1 MNVNWD
7 AVLAITE
14 VVGVV
19 AVIASIIYVAV
30 QIRQNT
36 SIARATIVHETNTSA
51 MRVPEL
57 IAQDAELADIY
68 RKGLDGES
76 LQGADLV
83 RFTALV
89 EIYLTW
95 LEDVDS
101 QYMSNLYFDED
112 DDEDLVDYMSRDF
125 GPMFSTPEVRKWWH
139 EYAKSK
145 YRPSFV
151 RKVERHVGAV

>member
-101 QYMSNLYFDED
+101 QYMSNLYFDE
-112 DDEDLVDYMSRDF
+112 MTMRI
-125 GPMFSTPEVRKWWH
+125 
-139 EYAKSK
+139 
-145 YRPSFV
+145 
-151 RKVERHVGAV
+151 